1 MDLNEKLMGMEQET
15 GIPVFPDFAPAQEEK
30 SITFT
35 YEDEKPVLHGNNCPV
50 ADTAY
55 LQISLYTPEGFDYM
69 PAKHAI
75 RDYLEG
81 AGFSVTSI
89 QSWLDQDLTGTK
101 RTRHTVFEANYT
113 EMRKEI

>member
-1 MDLNEKLMGMEQET
+1 MDLNEKLMKLEQVT
-15 GIPVFPDFAPAQEEK
+15 GFPVFPDFAPAQEEK

-75 RDYLEG
+75 RDYLSRIQCDIH
-81 AGFSVTSI
+81 SV
-89 QSWLDQDLTGTK
+89 LDGSGSDGD
-101 RTRHTVFEANYT
+101 
-113 EMRKEI
+113 KENETYRV

>member
-1 MDLNEKLMGMEQET
+1 MDLNEKILGLEQVT
-15 GIPVFPDFAPAQEEK
+15 GIPVFPDFAPAQYEK

-35 YEDEKPVLHGNNCPV
+35 YEDEKPVSYGDNKPV

-75 RDYLEG
+75 RDYLEES
-81 AGFSVTSI
+81 GFCVTSI
-89 QSWLDQDLTGTK
+89 QSWMDQDLTGTK

-113 EMRKEI
+113 EERKAN

>member
-1 MDLNEKLMGMEQET
+1 MDLNEKLMGMEQAT
-15 GIPVFPDFAPAQEEK
+15 GITVFQDFAPAQEEK

-35 YEDEKPVLHGNNCPV
+35 YEDERPVLHGNDRPV

-81 AGFSVTSI
+81 AGFCVTSI
-89 QSWLDQDLTGTK
+89 QSWMDQNLTGTK

>member
-1 MDLNEKLMGMEQET
+1 MDLNEKLMGMEQAT
-15 GIPVFPDFAPAQEEK
+15 DIPVFPDFAPAQEEK

-89 QSWLDQDLTGTK
+89 QSWLDKDLTGPK

-113 EMRKEI
+113 ETRKEI